1 MKEKI
6 LIGIISLII
15 LSCDDKK
22 SNNLDIDPNFDTP
35 DWTEDSHSNNGQ
47 RNYDRVFPQD
57 NVNRIDIIISENNWQ
72 KMIDDMM
79 EKYGPFGSGMGPPK
93 SGENSRENPIWVPS
107 EFYFNGKQWYQV
119 GVRFKGNSTIR
130 FSWNRGIWKIPLKL
144 DFDEFED
151 DYPQINNQRF
161 YGFKQLSMSSNA
173 MDPSLLREK
182 VSADIF
188 RSAGIPAAQT
198 AFYRVYL
205 DHGNGPEFWGIY
217 TCVEEVDDTVIE
229 SQFISDDGNL
239 YKPKGRGA
247 TFAKGSFTEAS
258 FAKHTNEGDLNWS
271 DILNLFD
278 VLHSSERLIEP
289 TVWRSKLESIFR
301 TDIFLKWL
309 AINTTIQNWDSYGKM
324 SQNYY
329 LYNDPETLKLTWLPW
344 DHNEAMINAGQFRTP
359 LSIGLNEVG
368 DNWPLIRFLL
378 DDEVYLKEYRSN
390 LKITVG
396 GAYSPQKMIG
406 IFQRYNDL
414 IKPFIDR
421 SDDDKKDPEVNLQQ
435 LGDGLTYLINHV
447 NSRYIA
453 ITSFIN

>member
-1 MKEKI
+1 
-6 LIGIISLII
+6 
-15 LSCDDKK
+15 
-22 SNNLDIDPNFDTP
+22 
-35 DWTEDSHSNNGQ
+35 
-47 RNYDRVFPQD
+47 
-57 NVNRIDIIISENNWQ
+57 
-72 KMIDDMM
+72 
-79 EKYGPFGSGMGPPK
+79 
-93 SGENSRENPIWVPS
+93 
-107 EFYFNGKQWYQV
+107 V

-151 DYPQINNQRF
+151 DYPQIDNQRF

-188 RSAGIPAAQT
+188 RSAGIPSAQT

-205 DHGNGPEFWGIY
+205 DHGNGPEFWGLY

-229 SQFISDDGNL
+229 SQFTSDDGNL

-247 TFAKGSFTEAS
+247 TFAKGSFTEES
-258 FAKHTNEGDLNWS
+258 FSKHTNEDDSNWS

-278 VLHSSERLIEP
+278 LLHSSDRLIEP

-301 TDIFLKWL
+301 TDVFLKWL
-309 AINTTIQNWDSYGKM
+309 ATNTTIQNWDSYGKM

-329 LYNDPETLKLTWLPW
+329 LYNDPETSKLTWIPW

-390 LKITVG
+390 LKITVED
-396 GAYSPQKMIG
+396 AYSPQKMIE

-435 LGDGLTYLINHV
+435 LGDGLAYLINHV